1 MPQTIISGEQSRRQL
16 AEIFRTLGAGKFFL
30 ICGSPF
36 DRLPLRVFFENI
48 GTSYVRF
55 SGFTS
60 NPVYEDV
67 CRGVDLFRRE
77 CCDTIVA
84 VGGGSAIDVAKCVR
98 QFSVLDS
105 SKDYLAQEYQDSR
118 IPMIAVPTTAGTGSE
133 STHFAVV
140 YKNGR
145 KYSVAQRSM
154 LPDYVI
160 LDADLLRTLPL
171 YQKKCTL
178 LDALCQAIESWWSV
192 KSTEESTEYSKQAI
206 EMILQWQEDYIQRN
220 SREAAEKILQAANYS
235 GRAINI
241 TQTTAPHAMS
251 YKLTSLYRLPH
262 GHAVALCLPEVWD
275 YMSTHLEQCIDS
287 RGVEY
292 VRRVLVDIART
303 MGGGDSQRAIERFRM
318 LLREFGIDKPTEH
331 QRQKVLETLTKSV
344 DPARLDNNPVKL
356 NENTIM
362 NLYRHI
368 LKAERD

>member
-16 AEIFRTLGAGKFFL
+16 AEILQMLGARKLFL
-30 ICGSPF
+30 VCGSSF
-36 DRLPLRVFFENI
+36 DRLPFRELFENI
-48 GTSYVRF
+48 GTPYVRF

-60 NPVYEDV
+60 DPVYEDV
-67 CRGVDLFRRE
+67 CRGVDLFRQE

-98 QFSVLDS
+98 QFSVLGS
-105 SKDYLAQEYQDSR
+105 SQDYLRQEYRDSR
-118 IPMIAVPTTAGTGSE
+118 IPMIAIPTTAGTGSE

-145 KYSVAQRSM
+145 KYSVAHGSM

-192 KSTEESTEYSKQAI
+192 KSTEESIEYSKQAI
-206 EMILQWQEDYIQRN
+206 ELILQWQEDYIQRN

-275 YMSTHLEQCIDS
+275 HMSTHPEQCVDP
-287 RGVEY
+287 RGEEY
-292 VRRVLVDIART
+292 VQRVLLDIAHT
-303 MGGGDSQRAIERFRM
+303 MGGRDSQGTIERFRM
-318 LLREFGIDKPTEH
+318 LLQEFGIDKPMEL
-331 QRQKVLETLTKSV
+331 QRQKVLEALTKSV
-344 DPARLDNNPVKL
+344 DPARLGNNPIKL
-356 NENTIM
+356 DEDTIM
-362 NLYRHI
+362 DLYRHI
-368 LKAERD
+368 LKVERN